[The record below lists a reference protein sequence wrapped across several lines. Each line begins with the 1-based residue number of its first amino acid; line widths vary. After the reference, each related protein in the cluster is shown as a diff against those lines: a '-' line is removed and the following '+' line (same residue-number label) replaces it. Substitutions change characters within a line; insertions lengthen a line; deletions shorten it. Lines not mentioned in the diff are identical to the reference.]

1 MLAMIAGDR
10 GDLVEQLRAEIVS
23 SSAAGGGTGLQFA
36 MALFERS
43 IWLVGKL
50 APPMPPEA
58 AAPEGTAVSE
68 SGSATLESAAH

>member
-1 MLAMIAGDR
+1 
-10 GDLVEQLRAEIVS
+10 
-23 SSAAGGGTGLQFA
+23 